1 MFLNGTSNGE
11 AVLFVI
17 SSEVEKSY
25 QMEFRDLKQQYRVLR
40 EEMDRA
46 ILDAVASGAY
56 IMGPQ
61 VKELEKQLAEY
72 VGVKHCLTCANGTDA
87 LTLALKAWGIGPG
100 DAVFVPDF
108 TFFSSAE
115 VVSLEGAT
123 PVFVDV
129 HEETFNMDAEDLD
142 RAIKQVLAEG
152 RLHPRVIVAVD
163 LFGLP
168 ADYQAI
174 RAIADKYGL
183 LILEDGAQ
191 GFGGSIRRFP
201 DKPGMTEDVMAGPD
215 RPSHRACSFGDIST
229 TSFFPAKPVGC
240 YGDGG
245 AVFTDN
251 DEWAALIESYRVHG
265 KGQFKYDNVRIGLN
279 SRLDTVQAAVLQV
292 KLKAFADYELDAVNK
307 AAELYTQYL
316 CHSERSEE
324 SLVATPLIPA
334 GYRSSWAQYTIRL
347 KDRTQRDG
355 LQAHLKSL
363 GIPSMVYYPKP
374 MHLQTAFADSF
385 AALGMTEACHSEEAE
400 SRRRNLCPV
409 ATSLCDRVLSLPM
422 HPYLTEEQIASVCGA
437 IRDYLR

>member
-1 MFLNGTSNGE
+1 
-11 AVLFVI
+11 
-17 SSEVEKSY
+17 
-25 QMEFRDLKQQYRVLR
+25 MEFRDLKQQYRVLR
-40 EEMDRA
+40 EDMDPA

-129 HEETFNMDAEDLD
+129 HEETFNMDAADLE
-142 RAIKQVLAEG
+142 RAVKQVLADG
-152 RLHPRVIVAVD
+152 RLKPRVIVAVD

-174 RAIADKYGL
+174 RAVADKYGL

-191 GFGGSIRRFP
+191 GFGGSVILN
-201 DKPGMTEDVMAGPD
+201 ED
-215 RPSHRACSFGDIST
+215 PSVIPSEAKESRACSFGDIST

-265 KGQFKYDNVRIGLN
+265 KGKFKYDNVRIGLN

-347 KDRTQRDG
+347 KDRAQRDG
-355 LQAHLKSL
+355 LQAHLKTL

-374 MHLQTAFADSF
+374 MHLQTAFADFSTRPSGLGRNDKDVDCLGRNDSVSLSF
-385 AALGMTEACHSEEAE
+385 RAKS
-400 SRRRNLCPV
+400 RNLDLCPM

-422 HPYLTEEQIASVCGA
+422 HPYLTEEQIRTVSDA
-437 IRDYLR
+437 IHSFLR

>member
-1 MFLNGTSNGE
+1 
-11 AVLFVI
+11 
-17 SSEVEKSY
+17 
-25 QMEFRDLKQQYRVLR
+25 MEFRDLKQQYQVLR
-40 EEMDRA
+40 EDMDRA

-129 HEETFNMDAEDLD
+129 HEETFNMDAADLE
-142 RAIKQVLAEG
+142 RAVKQVLADG
-152 RLHPRVIVAVD
+152 RLKPRVIVAVD

-174 RAIADKYGL
+174 RAVADKYGL

-201 DKPGMTEDVMAGPD
+201 DVPGMTEDVMAGPD

-251 DEWAALIESYRVHG
+251 DEWASLIESYRVHG

-292 KLKAFADYELDAVNK
+292 KLKAFADNELDAVNK
-307 AAELYTQYL
+307 AAEFYTQYL

-347 KDRTQRDG
+347 KGRTQRDG

-374 MHLQTAFADSF
+374 LHLQTAFA
-385 AALGMTEACHSEEAE
+385 TCHSERSEE
-400 SRRRNLCPV
+400 SHCPV

-437 IRDYLR
+437 TRDYLR